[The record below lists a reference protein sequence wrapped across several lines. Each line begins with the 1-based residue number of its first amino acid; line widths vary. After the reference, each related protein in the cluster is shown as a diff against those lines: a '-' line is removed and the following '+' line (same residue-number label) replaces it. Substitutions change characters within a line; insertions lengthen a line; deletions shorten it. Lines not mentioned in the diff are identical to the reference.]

1 MIHGTHGNNYNHLR
15 LTRLFAAVTAAISLL
30 FALGCAT
37 PAGPVT
43 SATEVIP
50 TAEPTPE
57 KEYTS
62 MQLFED
68 TEFRNGFTIMGQN
81 TVKRG
86 NVYID
91 PENQEGTGEKPSW
104 MIAQWNSGPCLY
116 RDRAES
122 AQNIVTD
129 GTIKTVTFDPSDRSI
144 SLRLNTIPYYDGK
157 PGTTEKWPHL
167 LLEQSPL
174 DIDPKKPDDAEK
186 LPYYSCSVDKMVVT
200 LDIRMNDY
208 KFVYVDGVNA
218 AQFLSY
224 YYIKSKDNKD
234 FIWFGVPLF
243 DNRGETGI
251 YWALDTAGSNQMIY
265 SIASTDTYKNSPHSL
280 LNGAGEPIV
289 SDEWIHVE
297 VDIRPHIEALLEL
310 GLKEGK
316 FKSAK
321 TLNDLYISGVNIGW
335 ETIGSFDIDVQIR
348 NFKLTGYIE
357 KEAE

>member
-1 MIHGTHGNNYNHLR
+1 MLHFRSNYRRNLI
-15 LTRLFAAVTAAISLL
+15 LLKISASLLSAAIC
-30 FALGCAT
+30 LGVFGCETQNQPYVADPTELVET
-37 PAGPVT
+37 P
-43 SATEVIP
+43 
-50 TAEPTPE
+50 EPTPE
-57 KEYTS
+57 KRYTS

-68 TEFRNGFTIMGQN
+68 IEFKNGFIVMGQN

-91 PENQEGTGEKPSW
+91 PEYPEGTGVKPSW

-116 RDRAES
+116 RERVES
-122 AQNIVTD
+122 AANIVTD
-129 GTIKTVTFDPSDRSI
+129 GIIKTVTFDPSDRSI
-144 SLRLNTIPYYDGK
+144 SLRLNTIPYYNGA
-157 PGTTEKWPHL
+157 PGTTDKWPHL

-174 DIDPKKPDDAEK
+174 NITPGKAEDAEK
-186 LPYYSCSVDKMVVT
+186 LPYFSCSADKMVVS
-200 LDIRMNDY
+200 LDIRMTDY

-224 YYIKSKDNKD
+224 YYVKSKDNKD
-234 FIWFGVPLF
+234 FVWFGVPLF

-251 YWALDTAGSNQMIY
+251 YWAIDTAGSNQMIY

-280 LNGAGEPIV
+280 LNANGEPIV

-297 VDIRPHIEALLEL
+297 VDLRPHLEALLER
-310 GLKEGK
+310 GLNEGT

-321 TLNDLYISGVNIGW
+321 TLDDLYISGVNIGW

-348 NFKLTGYIE
+348 NFGLTGYIE
-357 KEAE
+357 AE